1 MTERLYYSDS
11 HLSEF
16 PAEVT
21 GCKRAGELF
30 EVTLD
35 RSAFFPE
42 GGGQK
47 GDTGYIG
54 SVRVLDTQERYG
66 DVFHL
71 TAEPLSAGSTQEC
84 RIDWAQRFS
93 RMQSHSGE
101 HIVSGIV
108 HNDYGYD
115 NVGFH
120 MSEDGMIV
128 DFSGYLSED
137 ELRLVELKANRAV
150 WENRRINA
158 FFPDSQELGSMS
170 YRSKLDL
177 TENVR
182 IVEIEGLDLCACCA
196 PHVSF
201 TGEIGMIRILESIR
215 RKVGVRIRMLAGS
228 SAFEEAESSSR
239 ELRRI
244 SSLLSVKPEGAF
256 TAVEDVLRKRDEL
269 SYRLGGFKRAE
280 IARFADS
287 LEPVDDNLLLF
298 RPDYDQDELRLLV
311 NAVLPKCGG
320 MVCGF
325 IGNDAD
331 GYKYII
337 AQKGGDLRGKAKELN
352 SVLRGRGGGKPEM
365 IQGSFSASEE
375 EIRKVLTR

>member
-1 MTERLYYSDS
+1 MTERLYFTDS

-16 PAEVT
+16 SAAVT
-21 GCKRAGELF
+21 GCIRTGELY
-30 EVTLD
+30 EIALD

-47 GDTGYIG
+47 GDSGYIG
-54 SVRVLDTQERYG
+54 SVRVLDTLERG
-66 DVFHL
+66 GEVFHI
-71 TAEPLSAGSTQEC
+71 AAQPVSVGSICDC

-108 HNDYGYD
+108 HGDYGFE

-120 MSEDGMIV
+120 MGEDGMIV
-128 DFSGYLSED
+128 DFSGYLTED
-137 ELRLVELKANRAV
+137 ELKLVELKANRAI
-150 WENRRINA
+150 WENRRITA
-158 FFPDSQELGSMS
+158 RFPSPDELRAMD
-170 YRSKLDL
+170 YRSKLEL

-215 RKVGVRIRMLAGS
+215 RRDGVRIRMLAG
-228 SAFEEAESSSR
+228 EAAYLEAAESSR
-239 ELRRI
+239 ELRRV
-244 SSLLSVKPEGAF
+244 SSLLSVKPEGAL

-280 IARFADS
+280 IARFA
-287 LEPVDDNLLLF
+287 ENIGYTEDNLLLF
-298 RPDYDQDELRLLV
+298 RPDFDLDELRLLA
-311 NAVLPKCGG
+311 NSVLPKCGK

-325 IGNDAD
+325 TGSDSE
-331 GYKYII
+331 GYKYVI
-337 AQKGGDLRGKAKELN
+337 AQRGGDLREKAKELN
-352 SVLRGRGGGKPEM
+352 ALLRGRGGGKPEM
-365 IQGSFSASEE
+365 IQGSFSATEE
-375 EIRKVLTR
+375 EIRKVLEK